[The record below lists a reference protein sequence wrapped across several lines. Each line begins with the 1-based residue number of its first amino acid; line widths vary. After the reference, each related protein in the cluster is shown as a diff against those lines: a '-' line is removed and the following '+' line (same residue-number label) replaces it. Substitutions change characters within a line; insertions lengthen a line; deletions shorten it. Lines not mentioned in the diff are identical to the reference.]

1 METSQEATEIL
12 PATGDEESESVVET
26 ENPGPESEPG
36 VEEGRAPC
44 SELLVE
50 AGFCV
55 EANP

>member
-12 PATGDEESESVVET
+12 PTGDESESVVET